1 MNEQMEHDNG
11 EAAEDGIWAE
21 KKMRLIR
28 ELKIRREERADEEKK
43 GIKTAKKRTRRTIRG

>member
-11 EAAEDGIWAE
+11 EEAEDGIWAE